1 MNENIVGKPIPKLKF
16 WFLIFV
22 IVASGVVLILMGLYL
37 PHGVPIL
44 IGIITVFA
52 AFPLPSWYQKRCR
65 DYEDYLREQE
75 DYLRQQLQER
85 ENYYREQARLYEG
98 IRRIVNT
105 ANQRIQEMR
114 ENLRTATQALDE
126 AENHFNR
133 TAYNPFWDEIEKA
146 SSALGCFSEN
156 LAEQSSSLEDYLW
169 KVRHYHGVAP
179 NFPGTIRALPRLHR
193 DGRLLANRMSKL
205 VYKAQ
210 RNFEFSNIYEHRQT
224 RRILVAGFRNLAGI
238 LRGVGNQIS
247 NHIEELNATVE
258 VYNEEMAALMENALA
273 QHQERHNETWIQHE
287 LHQIETM
294 HANLQQI
301 ELGEAT
307 LETLDDIYNYLAEDT
322 EDTDM

>member
-1 MNENIVGKPIPKLKF
+1 MDENQAGKPIPKLKF

-22 IVASGVVLILMGLYL
+22 IVASGVVLIFMGLYL

-44 IGIITVFA
+44 LGIITVFA
-52 AFPLPSWYQKRCR
+52 AFPLRSLYQKRCR
-65 DYEDYLREQE
+65 DYEDYLR
-75 DYLRQQLQER
+75 QQLQRR
-85 ENYYREQARLYEG
+85 EDYYREQARLYEG
-98 IRRIVNT
+98 IRRIVKT

-114 ENLRTATQALDE
+114 ENLRAATKALNR
-126 AENHFNR
+126 AENHFNH

-146 SSALGCFSEN
+146 ASALGCFSEN
-156 LAEQSSSLEDYLW
+156 LAAQSSSLEDYLRM
-169 KVRHYHGVAP
+169 VDRYHGVAP
-179 NFPGTIRALPRLHR
+179 DFPGIGQALPRLHG
-193 DGRLLANRMSKL
+193 DGGSLVNRMSKL

-287 LHQIETM
+287 LHQIEAM
-294 HANLQQI
+294 HASLQQI
-301 ELGEAT
+301 ELGEAA
-307 LETLDDIYNYLAEDT
+307 LETLDDIYDYLAEDA
-322 EDTDM
+322 DM